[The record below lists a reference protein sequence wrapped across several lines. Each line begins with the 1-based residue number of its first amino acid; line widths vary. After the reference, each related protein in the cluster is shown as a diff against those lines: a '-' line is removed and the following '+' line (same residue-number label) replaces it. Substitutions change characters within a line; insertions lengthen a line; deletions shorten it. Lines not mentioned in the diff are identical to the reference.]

1 MPRTRS
7 TFLPPL
13 LVAVLCALLGPAPA
27 PAQEVPVYPGGID
40 VVNVTVTV
48 RDAQGHLVSNLG
60 RDNFVIYEDG
70 KALQARNVQV
80 FAPAAQE
87 GNDQPLGLNLG
98 MLMDTS
104 ESMKAQIRLSQ
115 QSAVRFLESIP
126 RARDLLL
133 IFFDQDIRLSRY
145 NDENQQGLFERI
157 LEMKGSGNTA
167 LYDAISV
174 YLARVADSS
183 GRKVL
188 VIFTDGDDTT
198 SATSLAE
205 TIALVRAS
213 GVTVYPIAFNGNFGL
228 GTNRYV
234 SARAILNTLAESS
247 GGQVYSPIAYRDLSA
262 IYQRILDELS
272 SQYVL
277 GFVSDNLVLDGRYH
291 RLKVE
296 VKPKGLRVRHRQGYY
311 AVPGGKLRLKER

>member
-1 MPRTRS
+1 MPRTRW

-104 ESMKAQIRLSQ
+104 ESMKAQISLSQ

-157 LEMKGSGNTA
+157 LGMKGSGNTA

-174 YLARVADSS
+174 YLSRIADSP

-198 SATSLAE
+198 SATSLGE
-205 TIALVRAS
+205 TMALVRSS
-213 GVTVYPIAFNGNFGL
+213 GVTVYPIAFTGNAGL
-228 GTNRYV
+228 GTNRNV
-234 SARAILNTLAESS
+234 SARAILNTLA
-247 GGQVYSPIAYRDLSA
+247 GQVGVAGHLKIGDGVIATAQTGIPSDVGPGTVISGYPAIPNREWLKASA
-262 IYQRILDELS
+262 VFPRLPELLRRLRALEKR
-272 SQYVL
+272 L
-277 GFVSDNLVLDGRYH
+277 GG
-291 RLKVE
+291 E
-296 VKPKGLRVRHRQGYY
+296 P
-311 AVPGGKLRLKER
+311 PEEE

>member
-115 QSAVRFLESIP
+115 QSAVRFLESI
-126 RARDLLL
+126 
-133 IFFDQDIRLSRY
+133 
-145 NDENQQGLFERI
+145 LFR
-157 LEMKGSGNTA
+157 
-167 LYDAISV
+167 
-174 YLARVADSS
+174 R
-183 GRKVL
+183 
-188 VIFTDGDDTT
+188 
-198 SATSLAE
+198 
-205 TIALVRAS
+205 
-213 GVTVYPIAFNGNFGL
+213 
-228 GTNRYV
+228 
-234 SARAILNTLAESS
+234 
-247 GGQVYSPIAYRDLSA
+247 
-262 IYQRILDELS
+262 
-272 SQYVL
+272 
-277 GFVSDNLVLDGRYH
+277 
-291 RLKVE
+291 
-296 VKPKGLRVRHRQGYY
+296 
-311 AVPGGKLRLKER
+311 